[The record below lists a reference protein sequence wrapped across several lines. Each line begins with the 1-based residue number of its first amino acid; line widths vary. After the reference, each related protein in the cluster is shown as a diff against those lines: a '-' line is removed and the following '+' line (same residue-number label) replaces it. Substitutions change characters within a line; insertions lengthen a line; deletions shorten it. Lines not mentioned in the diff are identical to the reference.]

1 MNTKTE
7 CYALE
12 LTQKTFNALTI
23 ITQVVVCLIK
33 FEDEWTYI
41 TAKEKDFALIEDIL
55 AEFV

>member
-7 CYALE
+7 CYALDFPSAFSAIE
-12 LTQKTFNALTI
+12 I
-23 ITQVVVCLIK
+23 LIQTVSCIVK

-55 AEFV
+55 AAFV

>member
-7 CYALE
+7 CYALDFPSAFSAIE
-12 LTQKTFNALTI
+12 ILIKMSI
-23 ITQVVVCLIK
+23 CLIK

-55 AEFV
+55 AAFV

>member
-12 LTQKTFNALTI
+12 FPSAFSALQI
-23 ITQVVVCLIK
+23 LIEMSLCLIK
-33 FEDEWTYI
+33 FEDDWTYI

>member
-12 LTQKTFNALTI
+12 MTTATFDVLKVLMET
-23 ITQVVVCLIK
+23 VYCLIK

-41 TAKEKDFALIEDIL
+41 TAREKDFAFIEDVL
-55 AEFV
+55 AKFV